1 MLFSIAVEP
10 WISVE
15 EALIDL
21 GRFAFRR
28 PLGPM
33 DAIAWQDLL
42 ECIALHEPN
51 VERSIGCLSWRL
63 EPSGCFS
70 TKSLYRAIAPSP
82 GTEPLTAL
90 SEIRLPLKN
99 RIFLWQ
105 WLRGCLPSGVEV
117 IKRNKPGDGIC
128 PLYATEEDSNH
139 IFFFCVFAQFLWSCF
154 REVVGGTWCHTNLP
168 HLFIELQASPPSVR
182 HTKCLTVGVLACTLW
197 TVRNKLVIQGVPLR
211 RATDAVIKM
220 YGYLQLWRSLSRS
233 QDRDA
238 INIIISRLRVMSL
251 PPPPEPD

>member
-1 MLFSIAVEP
+1 MLFSITVEP

-117 IKRNKPGDGIC
+117 
-128 PLYATEEDSNH
+128 
-139 IFFFCVFAQFLWSCF
+139 FLF
-154 REVVGGTWCHTNLP
+154 DVL
-168 HLFIELQASPPSVR
+168 
-182 HTKCLTVGVLACTLW
+182 LT
-197 TVRNKLVIQGVPLR
+197 R
-211 RATDAVIKM
+211 VIKM